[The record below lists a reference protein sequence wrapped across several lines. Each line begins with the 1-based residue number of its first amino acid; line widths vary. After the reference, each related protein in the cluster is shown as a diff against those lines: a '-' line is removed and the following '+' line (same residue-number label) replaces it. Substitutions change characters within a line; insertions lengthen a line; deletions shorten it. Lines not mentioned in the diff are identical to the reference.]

1 MGFTCERNKVT
12 ILPFFSFCFASFFLQ
27 HTQWMNILQDTNDP
41 SFYYDNA
48 LSHCTTLEYDECIV
62 VLFSEDVDMP
72 LRVQNIWKYEKTTKY
87 MEINFLKVFE
97 LFEKMF

>member
-1 MGFTCERNKVT
+1 
-12 ILPFFSFCFASFFLQ
+12 
-27 HTQWMNILQDTNDP
+27 MNILQDTNDP

-48 LSHCTTLEYDECIV
+48 LSHCTSGFIATSSHCTTLEYDECIV